1 MKKILR
7 LVLLLL
13 LVVGEGL
20 LVACNGTSPTPNMQA
35 TIQAAVG
42 TQLAALTQT
51 APTPNYPATIAAQ
64 STQIGVLQATA
75 AAPTAPPP
83 TAAPVPTPDDT
94 LALRHALAA
103 YLAWPPSQVDMSI
116 GEIRPDG
123 FARGSVRKVGE
134 MEGAAWFAAKVE
146 GVWMIAYVGQGVPPC
161 NRVNALHIP
170 VAWADFCT
178 QGNHTVHR

>member
-1 MKKILR
+1 MKKTLR

-13 LVVGEGL
+13 PIVGGEL
-20 LVACNGTSPTPNMQA
+20 LAACSGASPTPNMQA
-35 TIQAAVG
+35 TIQAAVS
-42 TQLAALTQT
+42 TQLASLTQA

-64 STQIGVLQATA
+64 STQIGALQATA

-83 TAAPVPTPDDT
+83 APTPDDA

-103 YLAWPPSQVDMSI
+103 YLAWPPSHVDMSI

-123 FARGSVRKVGE
+123 FARGSVKKVGE

-161 NRVNALHIP
+161 QRVNALHIP
-170 VAWADFCT
+170 VAWADFCM
-178 QGNHTVHR
+178 QGNNTVHR